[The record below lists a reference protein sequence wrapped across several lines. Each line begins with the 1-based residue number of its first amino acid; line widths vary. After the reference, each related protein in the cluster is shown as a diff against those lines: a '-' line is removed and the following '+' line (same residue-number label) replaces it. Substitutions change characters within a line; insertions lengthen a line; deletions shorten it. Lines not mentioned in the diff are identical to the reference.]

1 MIRFSNVSKAYH
13 GATQPALQGLNF
25 HLPVGSMTYLVGHS
39 GAGKSTLLKLIMGME
54 KANAGNIWFNGHD
67 ITRLSK
73 YEIPFLRRQIGMVHQ
88 DYRLL
93 TDRSVAEN
101 VALPLM
107 FRGIPKKER
116 MAKADKMLD
125 LVGLSK
131 HKDHRPNEMSGGQQQ
146 RVGVARALVL
156 DPEIIF
162 ADEPTGNLDSNT
174 SAEVMRLMQKVVR
187 ERNQTLVMVTHD
199 NHLASFADRIFHI
212 IDGKIVKI
220 EDNRQHTELS
230 I

>member
-93 TDRSVAEN
+93 TDRSVE
-101 VALPLM
+101 
-107 FRGIPKKER
+107 
-116 MAKADKMLD
+116 
-125 LVGLSK
+125 
-131 HKDHRPNEMSGGQQQ
+131 QQ
-146 RVGVARALVL
+146 RVDIARAIVHKPQLL
-156 DPEIIF
+156 L
-162 ADEPTGNLDSNT
+162 ADEPTGNLDDELSLGIFNLF
-174 SAEVMRLMQKVVR
+174 EEFNRLGMTV
-187 ERNQTLVMVTHD
+187 LIATHD
-199 NHLASFADRIFHI
+199 INLIQQKPKPCLVLEQGYLRY
-212 IDGKIVKI
+212 
-220 EDNRQHTELS
+220 
-230 I
+230 

>member
-1 MIRFSNVSKAYH
+1 VIRFSNVSKAYH

-101 VALPLM
+101 VALPLIIAGM
-107 FRGIPKKER
+107 NPKEAHTR
-116 MAKADKMLD
+116 ALVALD
-125 LVGLSK
+125 RVGLRSK
-131 HKDHRPNEMSGGQQQ
+131 ANYMPPQISGGEQQ
-146 RVGVARALVL
+146 RVDIARAIVHKPQLL
-156 DPEIIF
+156 L
-162 ADEPTGNLDSNT
+162 ADEPTGNLDRKNAQNVLDMMLDLKSELNT
-174 SAEVMRLMQKVVR
+174 SLIV
-187 ERNQTLVMVTHD
+187 VTHD
-199 NHLASFADRIFHI
+199 DELAVRFERVMLMH
-212 IDGKIVKI
+212 DGRL
-220 EDNRQHTELS
+220 EEQ
-230 I
+230 